1 MKKNHLFFVINLLLF
16 SVTTFADKNVAPEL
30 HIDPFIN
37 PLLTVQIQPDDGVEN
52 TSTGSAPTV
61 EKAARTSFLFQ
72 PELRGV
78 ILSED
83 IAIANIGG
91 EMIGLGEKYEGYR
104 LIKVKGQSVV
114 FEKNGKQY
122 PVSLDDTDEEEDTF

>member
-1 MKKNHLFFVINLLLF
+1 MRRVYLIPSMLLF
-16 SVTTFADKNVAPEL
+16 MFNVAYATDENVAPEL

-37 PLLTVQIQPDDGVEN
+37 PLLIVQIKPDVGVEN
-52 TSTGSAPTV
+52 ISTGIVPAV
-61 EKAARTSFLFQ
+61 EKTPRASFLFQ
-72 PELRGV
+72 PELRGI

-122 PVSLDDTDEEEDTF
+122 PVSLDGTDEEEDTL